1 MCGGGIDTTGENR
14 SGQAKQRTTE
24 QSLSVDA
31 YTMQVD
37 MTYVLSSK
45 KRYGTLPPW
54 GLKSAVGMLFMWGAN
69 PHPLN

>member
-1 MCGGGIDTTGENR
+1 MDAVAEY
-14 SGQAKQRTTE
+14 
-24 QSLSVDA
+24 VDA
-31 YTMQVD
+31 YTMPVD

-45 KRYGTLPPW
+45 KRYGTLPPR